1 MAEDKAVQAGKHI
14 ARIFKE
20 EGIQYYF
27 GLVGGEMYTLMVA
40 CGMEG
45 IKLVHVRHEQAG
57 PYAADG
63 YARGSGKVGIAY
75 GTSGPG
81 VTNMVSGVAHAQ
93 KSRSPVVCFMGHHS
107 TITDGRDALQECNP
121 DRILPSITKW
131 TRTILNTQTI
141 AYFTKKAIRDAMT
154 WPQGCVCLI
163 FPADIMS
170 RRTTMAQQVGFVPNA
185 YEQPLPSMGN
195 PAAVAKAV
203 DTLIN
208 AQKPVIAGGQD
219 IFWSHAEDELRE
231 FVELC
236 NIPVITRRQGRGAV
250 PEDHPLAFR
259 GGARGRILRASDVA
273 CIIGLRLDFLEG
285 YGAWAL
291 GKRLIQI
298 TQSEG
303 DIETT
308 APTEQI
314 VLGNP
319 KMVLRQM
326 IDYVKQTYKGKIPGK
341 EAWLAQVDALKA
353 AEEKELADELE
364 KNKNNKPIHPAWV
377 ADQSLSVLEDDATVI
392 LDGRTSSTHTTP
404 RFIAKKSARLLDS
417 GLWAGVGHG
426 VAMGIGAQLA
436 RPGKQVLVIMGDG
449 GMGLGGWDFETAV
462 RCQTP
467 VVYQVNNNRVW
478 HAIAGPKFLHAI
490 KLVGEEPTI
499 HPAFMHETD
508 YAKFAECCGGIGIR
522 CEDPKDVAAAHARA
536 FELAHAQ
543 NRPAIVDVIVD
554 PTVGGPSETAE
565 YENMELMRKRLAWLD
580 PEDLDETYRK
590 EFFPELAGKKG

>member
-1 MAEDKAVQAGKHI
+1 MPEDKSVQAGKHI

-20 EGIQYYF
+20 EGVEYYF

-81 VTNMVSGVAHAQ
+81 VTNMVSGIAHAH
-93 KSRSPVVCFMGHHS
+93 KSRSPVVCFLGHHS
-107 TITDGRDALQECNP
+107 TISDGRDALQECNP
-121 DRILPSITKW
+121 DHILPSITKW
-131 TRTILNTQTI
+131 TRTVLNTQTI
-141 AYFTKKAIRDAMT
+141 AYFTKKAIRDALT
-154 WPQGCVCLI
+154 WPQGAVCLV

-170 RRTTMAQQVGFVPNA
+170 RRTTMAQQNGFVPNA
-185 YEQPLPSMGN
+185 YEKPLPPQGN
-195 PAAVAKAV
+195 PVAVAKAV
-203 DTLIN
+203 ESLIN
-208 AQKPVIAGGQD
+208 AQRPVIAAGQD
-219 IFWSHAEDELRE
+219 IFWSHCEDELKE

-236 NIPVITRRQGRGAV
+236 NIPVITRRQARGAV
-250 PEDHPLAFR
+250 PENHRLAFK
-259 GGARGRILRASDVA
+259 GSARGPILRLSDVA
-273 CIIGLRLDFLEG
+273 CIIGLRLDFLET
-285 YGAWAL
+285 YGAWAI
-291 GKRLIQI
+291 GKKLIQI

-308 APTEQI
+308 APTENI

-319 KMVLRQM
+319 KMILQQM
-326 IDYVKQTYKGKIPGK
+326 IDYVKQNYKNGVPKK
-341 EAWLAQVDALKA
+341 DAWLKQVTDLKA
-353 AEEKELADELE
+353 ADDKKLADELMMV
-364 KNKNNKPIHPAWV
+364 KNNRPLHPAWV

-392 LDGRTSSTHTTP
+392 LDGRTSSNHTTP
-404 RFIAKKSARLLDS
+404 RFVAKKSARLLDA

-462 RCQTP
+462 RCQLP
-467 VVYQVNNNRVW
+467 VVYQVNNNQVW

-490 KLVGEEPTI
+490 KLVGEEPTV
-499 HPAFMHETD
+499 HPAFMHATN
-508 YAKFAECCGGIGIR
+508 YAQFAECCGGIGIR
-522 CEDPKDVAAAHARA
+522 CEDPKDIAAAHAKA
-536 FELAHAQ
+536 FEMAHAQ
-543 NRPAIVDVIVD
+543 NRPVIVDLIVD
-554 PTVGGPSETAE
+554 PTVGGPSETRD
-565 YENMELMRKRLAWLD
+565 YKNMELQRKRLAWLD

-590 EFFPELAGKKG
+590 EFFPEPAKK